1 LHKKNKHTDDY
12 DFNQLS
18 LVHTDLES
26 FIFTNANNK
35 KTIDFANPK
44 AVKALNTALLKS
56 HYDVAFWDFPDHF
69 LCPPI
74 PGRVD
79 YIHHISDL
87 LNRSKLT
94 ENITVL
100 DIGTGANCIYPLLG
114 NAEYNWSFIGVDSN
128 DDALKEAQN
137 IIDKNNLQDQIKL
150 KKQNDNAHVLSGVL
164 SETDKVTVTM
174 CNPPFF
180 KNEED
185 ALKATT
191 SKLKGLGKPTDQ
203 MVRNFA
209 GQAHELWYKGG
220 EKAFLHNYLYE
231 SSLLKTQSYWYTSL
245 VSNKDN
251 VKTINQSLKKLG
263 ATAVLTIGMNIGNK
277 KSRIVAWTF
286 LDEQQKEDWNKN

>member
-1 LHKKNKHTDDY
+1 MHKKNKHTDDY

-79 YIHHISDL
+79 YIHHVSDL

-114 NAEYNWSFIGVDSN
+114 NAEYDWSCIGVDSN
-128 DDALKEAQN
+128 DDALKAAQN

>member
-1 LHKKNKHTDDY
+1 MHKNNKHTDDY
-12 DFNQLS
+12 NFDQLA
-18 LVHTDLES
+18 TAYPNLEPH
-26 FIFTNANNK
+26 IFTNATNK

-44 AVKALNTALLKS
+44 AVKALNAALLKE
-56 HYDVAFWDFPDHF
+56 HYNINYWEFQDHF

-79 YIHHISDL
+79 YIHLVADL
-87 LNRSKLT
+87 LERSKLT
-94 ENITVL
+94 ENITVM

-114 NAEYNWSFIGVDSN
+114 TSEYGWDFIGVDSN
-128 DDALKEAQN
+128 EEAITTAQN
-137 IIDKNNLQDQIKL
+137 IVDQNHLQDKIKL
-150 KKQNDNAHVLSGVL
+150 RQQRDATHVLEGVL
-164 SETDKVTVTM
+164 NEKDKVTVTM

-180 KNEED
+180 KNEAD
-185 ALKATT
+185 ALAATKR
-191 SKLKGLGKPTDQ
+191 KLKGLGKPTDE

-220 EKAFLHNYLYE
+220 EKAFLHTYLYE
-231 SSLLKTQSYWYTSL
+231 SSLQKTQSFWYTSL

-251 VKTINQSLKKLG
+251 IKTINQSLKKLG

-286 LDEQQKEDWNKN
+286 LSEEQKQNWNKN

>member
-79 YIHHISDL
+79 YIHHVSDL

>member
-1 LHKKNKHTDDY
+1 MHKKNKHTDDY

-18 LVHTDLES
+18 LVHTDLKS

-79 YIHHISDL
+79 YIHHVSDL

>member
-1 LHKKNKHTDDY
+1 MHKKNKHTDDY

-79 YIHHISDL
+79 YIHHVSDL

-209 GQAHELWYKGG
+209 GQAHELWCKGG

>member
-1 LHKKNKHTDDY
+1 MHKKNKHTDDY

-79 YIHHISDL
+79 YIHHVSDL

-114 NAEYNWSFIGVDSN
+114 NAEYDWSFIGVDSN

>member
-1 LHKKNKHTDDY
+1 MG
-12 DFNQLS
+12 
-18 LVHTDLES
+18 
-26 FIFTNANNK
+26 
-35 KTIDFANPK
+35 
-44 AVKALNTALLKS
+44 
-56 HYDVAFWDFPDHF
+56 DFPDHV

-79 YIHHISDL
+79 YIHHVSDL

>member
-1 LHKKNKHTDDY
+1 MHKKNKHTDDY

-79 YIHHISDL
+79 YIHHVSDL

-114 NAEYNWSFIGVDSN
+114 NAEYDWSFIGVDSN
-128 DDALKEAQN
+128 DDALKAAQN

-150 KKQNDNAHVLSGVL
+150 KKQKDNAHVLSGVL

>member
-1 LHKKNKHTDDY
+1 MHKKNKHTDDY

-87 LNRSKLT
+87 LERSNLT

>member
-1 LHKKNKHTDDY
+1 MHKKNKHTDDY

-79 YIHHISDL
+79 YIHHVSDL

-137 IIDKNNLQDQIKL
+137 IIDKNNLKDQIKL

>member
-1 LHKKNKHTDDY
+1 MHKKNKHTDDY

>member
-1 LHKKNKHTDDY
+1 MHKKNKHTDDY

-79 YIHHISDL
+79 YIHHVSDL

-114 NAEYNWSFIGVDSN
+114 NAEYDWSFIGVDSN
-128 DDALKEAQN
+128 DDALKAAQN
-137 IIDKNNLQDQIKL
+137 IIHKNNLQDQIKL

>member
-79 YIHHISDL
+79 YIHHVSDL

-114 NAEYNWSFIGVDSN
+114 NAEYDWSFIGVDSN
-128 DDALKEAQN
+128 DDALKAAQN

-150 KKQNDNAHVLSGVL
+150 KKQKDNAHVLSGVL

>member
-1 LHKKNKHTDDY
+1 MHKKNKHTDDY

-79 YIHHISDL
+79 YIHHVSDL

-180 KNEED
+180 KNEEE

-251 VKTINQSLKKLG
+251 VKTINQSLKKLR

>member
-12 DFNQLS
+12 DFDQLS
-18 LVHTDLES
+18 LVYTDLEP

-44 AVKALNTALLKS
+44 AVKALNAALLKS

-87 LNRSKLT
+87 LERSKLT
-94 ENITVL
+94 ENITVM

-114 NAEYNWSFIGVDSN
+114 NAAYDWSYIGVDSN
-128 DDALKEAQN
+128 DDALKAAQN

-150 KKQNDNAHVLSGVL
+150 KKQNDDAHVLSGVL
-164 SETDKVTVTM
+164 SETDMVTVTM

-180 KNEED
+180 KNEAD

-231 SSLLKTQSYWYTSL
+231 SSLLKTASFWYTSL

>member
-1 LHKKNKHTDDY
+1 MHKKNKHVEDY
-12 DFNQLS
+12 NF
-18 LVHTDLES
+18 DLLAEAYPNLEP

-44 AVKALNTALLKS
+44 AVKALNAALLKL
-56 HYDVAFWDFPDHF
+56 HYDINFWEFPDHF

-87 LNRSKLT
+87 LQRSKLT
-94 ENITVL
+94 EDITVL
-100 DIGTGANCIYPLLG
+100 DVGTGANCIYPLLG
-114 NAEYNWSFIGVDSN
+114 SAAYDWNFIGVDSN
-128 DDALKEAQN
+128 DDALEIAQN
-137 IIDKNNLQDQIKL
+137 IVDQNNLQDKIKL
-150 KKQNDNAHVLSGVL
+150 IKQSDATHVLTDVL
-164 SETDKVTVTM
+164 KDTDKVTVTM

-180 KNEED
+180 KNEAD
-185 ALKATT
+185 AHQATQR
-191 SKLKGLGKPTDQ
+191 KLKGLGQPTDE

-220 EKAFLHNYLYE
+220 EKAFLHTYLYE
-231 SSLLKTQSYWYTSL
+231 SSLLKTQSFWYTSL

-251 VKTINQSLKKLG
+251 IKTINQSLRKLG
-263 ATAVLTIGMNIGNK
+263 ATAVLTIGMDIGNK

-286 LDEQQKEDWNKN
+286 LTEQQKQDWNNN

>member
-1 LHKKNKHTDDY
+1 MHKKNKHSEDY
-12 DFNQLS
+12 NFETLAT
-18 LVHTDLES
+18 VHPKLES
-26 FIFTNANNK
+26 FVFTNANNK

-44 AVKALNTALLKS
+44 AVKTLNAALLHT
-56 HYDVAFWDFPDHF
+56 HYDISFWDFPDHF

-79 YIHHISDL
+79 YIHHLSDL
-87 LNRSKLT
+87 LQRSQLDKD
-94 ENITVL
+94 ITIM

-114 NAEYNWSFIGVDSN
+114 TSSYDWNFIAVDSN
-128 DDALKEAQN
+128 DDAIKSAQN
-137 IIDKNNLQDQIKL
+137 IINKNNLQNKIKL
-150 KKQNDNAHVLSGVL
+150 KKQTDDTHVLQDVL
-164 SETDKVTVTM
+164 NENDKVTITM

-180 KNEED
+180 KNEAD
-185 ALKATT
+185 AIKATT

-220 EKAFLHNYLYE
+220 EKAFLHTYLYE
-231 SSLLKTQSYWYTSL
+231 SSLQKTSSFWYTSL

-251 VKTINQSLKKLG
+251 IKTMNQSLKKLG
-263 ATAVLTIGMNIGNK
+263 ATSVMTIAMNIGNK

-286 LDEQQKEDWNKN
+286 LNEEQKQNWNKK

>member
-1 LHKKNKHTDDY
+1 MHKKNKHTDDY

-79 YIHHISDL
+79 YIHHVSDL

-114 NAEYNWSFIGVDSN
+114 NAEYDWSFIGVDSN
-128 DDALKEAQN
+128 DDALKAAQN

>member
-1 LHKKNKHTDDY
+1 MHKKNKHTDDY

-79 YIHHISDL
+79 YIHHVSDL

-128 DDALKEAQN
+128 DDAIKEAQN